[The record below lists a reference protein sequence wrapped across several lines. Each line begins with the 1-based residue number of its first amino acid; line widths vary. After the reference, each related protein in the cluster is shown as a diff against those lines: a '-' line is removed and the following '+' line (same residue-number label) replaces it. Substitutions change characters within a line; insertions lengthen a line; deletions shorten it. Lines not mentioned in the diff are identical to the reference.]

1 MEQGQRPRK
10 HGFRGQMAVY
20 MGKEQ
25 CEGEGEVL
33 DIGQEG
39 REYMFL
45 SMEALPTIYPLYIN
59 HLPFV

>member
-10 HGFRGQMAVY
+10 HGFRSQMAVY
-20 MGKEQ
+20 TGKEQ

-39 REYMFL
+39 REYMNICF
-45 SMEALPTIYPLYIN
+45 
-59 HLPFV
+59 